1 MHSGFGVYIHIPF
14 CAKKCD
20 YCAFATFTDRHQLT
34 TDYLTALR
42 THIKRSVASSMP
54 RATSVFIGGGTPT
67 LVPAAELMS
76 VLAEIPLA
84 AGCEVTVECNP
95 DDITLEMMQT
105 YRAGGV
111 NRISIGVQSTVD
123 HVLKSLG
130 RTHNPENVQRSVSF
144 VREAGFETFNLDI
157 IYGAA
162 GETLDDWSRTLRDVA
177 ALDPPHVS
185 AYGLTVEA
193 NTVLAT
199 QLDRHPDDDDQADKY
214 LVCDDALSVNGLQN
228 YEISNWAKPGHE
240 CKHNSLYWQQGNYEG
255 FGSAAHAHL
264 NGRRWWNVRTPDRYI
279 ELVNAGESPES
290 SSETLDA
297 ETSKREMLQLLVR
310 TREGVPHGSFSDKD
324 LDEMSE
330 LLDRQE
336 DRIVLTR
343 AGRLLANEV
352 ALRLI
357 DAI

>member
-1 MHSGFGVYIHIPF
+1 MHPGFGVYIHIPF

-34 TDYLTALR
+34 SDYLDAMR
-42 THIKRSVASSMP
+42 THIRRSVANGMP
-54 RATSVFIGGGTPT
+54 KATSVFIGGGTPT
-67 LVPAAELMS
+67 LVPADELMS
-76 VLAEIPLA
+76 VLAEIKLA
-84 AGCEVTVECNP
+84 NNAEVTVECNP
-95 DDITLEMMQT
+95 DDITLPMMQT
-105 YRAGGV
+105 FLANSV
-111 NRISIGVQSTVD
+111 NRVSIGVQSTVG

-130 RTHNPENVQRSVSF
+130 RTHNPENVQRSVSI
-144 VREAGFETFNLDI
+144 VRQAGFKTFNLDI

-162 GETLDDWSRTLRDVA
+162 GETVADWSQTVSDVV

-199 QLDRHPDDDDQADKY
+199 QPDRHPDDDDQADKY
-214 LVCDDALSVNGLQN
+214 IICDDLFESRGLAN
-228 YEISNWAKPGHE
+228 YEISNWAKTGHE
-240 CKHNSLYWQQGNYEG
+240 CEHNSLYWQQGNYEG

-279 ELVNAGESPES
+279 ELVNAGESSES

-310 TREGVPHGSFSDKD
+310 TREGVPHGSFSDTD

-330 LLDRQE
+330 LLDRQD
-336 DRIVLTR
+336 DRIILTR

>member
-1 MHSGFGVYIHIPF
+1 MHPGFGVYIHIPF

-34 TDYLTALR
+34 IDYLTALR

-214 LVCDDALSVNGLQN
+214 LLCDDALSVNGLQN

>member
-1 MHSGFGVYIHIPF
+1 MHPGFGVYIHIPF

-34 TDYLTALR
+34 SDYLTAMR
-42 THIKRSVASSMP
+42 THIRRSVADSMP
-54 RATSVFIGGGTPT
+54 KATSVFVGGGTPT
-67 LVPAAELMS
+67 LVPADELIS

-84 AGCEVTVECNP
+84 SGAEVTVECNP
-95 DDITLEMMQT
+95 DDITLAMMKSF
-105 YRAGGV
+105 RAGGV
-111 NRISIGVQSTVD
+111 NRISIGVQSTVE

-130 RTHNPENVQRSVSF
+130 RTHNPKNVVRSVAH
-144 VREAGFETFNLDI
+144 VREAGFESFNLDI

-162 GETLDDWSRTLRDVA
+162 GESISDWQKTVADVTS
-177 ALDPPHVS
+177 LDPPHVS

-193 NTVLAT
+193 NTALAS

-214 LVCDDALSVNGLQN
+214 IIVDEIFSTTGLNN
-228 YEISNWAKPGHE
+228 YEISNWAKSGHE
-240 CKHNSLYWQQGNYEG
+240 CEHNSLYWQQGNYEG

-264 NGRRWWNVRTPDRYI
+264 NGRRWWNVRTPERYI
-279 ELVNAGESPES
+279 ELVTAGESPES

-297 ETSKREMLQLLVR
+297 QTRKREALQLLVR
-310 TREGVPHGSFSDKD
+310 TREGVPIGSFSDGD

-330 LLDRQE
+330 LLEQRQ

-352 ALRLI
+352 AMRLI
-357 DAI
+357 DTV

>member
-1 MHSGFGVYIHIPF
+1 MHPGFGVYIHIPF

-34 TDYLTALR
+34 SDYLDAIR
-42 THIKRSVASSMP
+42 THIRRSIASGMP
-54 RATSVFIGGGTPT
+54 KATSVFIGGGTPT
-67 LVPAAELMS
+67 LVPADELMS
-76 VLAEIPLA
+76 VLAEIKLA
-84 AGCEVTVECNP
+84 NNAEVTVECNP
-95 DDITLEMMQT
+95 DDITLPMMQSFL
-105 YRAGGV
+105 ANSV
-111 NRISIGVQSTVD
+111 NRVSIGVQSTVD

-130 RTHNPENVQRSVSF
+130 RTHNPENVQRSVSI
-144 VREAGFETFNLDI
+144 VRQAGFKTFNLDI

-162 GETLDDWSRTLRDVA
+162 GETVADWSQTVSDVV

-199 QLDRHPDDDDQADKY
+199 QPDRHPDDDDQADKY
-214 LVCDDALSVNGLQN
+214 IICDDLFESRGLVN
-228 YEISNWAKPGHE
+228 YEISNWAKTGHE
-240 CKHNSLYWQQGNYEG
+240 CEHNSLYWQQGNYEG

-264 NGRRWWNVRTPDRYI
+264 DGRRWWNVRTPERYI
-279 ELVNAGESPES
+279 ELVRSGGSPES

-297 ETSKREMLQLLVR
+297 QTRKREALQLLVR
-310 TREGVPHGSFSDKD
+310 TREGVSVDSFLPKD
-324 LDEMSE
+324 LLEMSE
-330 LLDRQE
+330 LLEQRENQ
-336 DRIVLTR
+336 IVLTR

-357 DAI
+357 DAV

>member
-1 MHSGFGVYIHIPF
+1 M
-14 CAKKCD
+14 
-20 YCAFATFTDRHQLT
+20 
-34 TDYLTALR
+34 TDYLVALR
-42 THIKRSVASSMP
+42 THIRRSVADAMP
-54 RATSVFIGGGTPT
+54 SATSVFIGGGTPT
-67 LVPAAELMS
+67 LVPARELMG

-84 AGCEVTVECNP
+84 IGAEVTVECNP

-105 YRAGGV
+105 FRAGGV

-130 RTHNPENVQRSVSF
+130 RTHDPENVRRSVAC
-144 VREAGFETFNLDI
+144 VCEAGFKTFNLDI

-162 GETLDDWSRTLRDVA
+162 GETLDDWSRTLNDVV

-199 QLDRHPDDDDQADKY
+199 QPDRHPDDDDQADKY
-214 LVCDDALSVNGLQN
+214 LLCDDVLSGRGLQN
-228 YEISNWAKPGHE
+228 YEISNWAKLGHE
-240 CKHNSLYWQQGNYEG
+240 CEHNSLYWLQGNYEG

-279 ELVNAGESPES
+279 ELVMAGESPES
-290 SSETLDA
+290 SSETLD
-297 ETSKREMLQLLVR
+297 EQTSKREMLQLLVR
-310 TREGVPHGSFSDKD
+310 TRDGVPLGSFSNAD

-330 LLDRQE
+330 LLEQQS

-357 DAI
+357 DTV

>member
-1 MHSGFGVYIHIPF
+1 MHPGFGVYIHIPF

-34 TDYLTALR
+34 TDYLAALR
-42 THIKRSVASSMP
+42 THIRRSVSSSMP

-84 AGCEVTVECNP
+84 VGCEVTVECNP

-144 VREAGFETFNLDI
+144 VRQAGFETFNLDI

-162 GETLDDWSRTLRDVA
+162 GETLDDWSQTLRDVV

-193 NTVLAT
+193 NTALAT
-199 QLDRHPDDDDQADKY
+199 QPDRHPDDDDQADKY
-214 LVCDDALSVNGLQN
+214 LLCDDALSAHGLQN

-297 ETSKREMLQLLVR
+297 QTSKREMLQLLVR
-310 TREGVPHGSFSDKD
+310 TREGVPLGSFSEAD

-330 LLDRQE
+330 LLDRQD

>member
-1 MHSGFGVYIHIPF
+1 MHPGFGVYIHIPF

-34 TDYLTALR
+34 SDYLTAMR
-42 THIKRSVASSMP
+42 THIRRSVADSMP
-54 RATSVFIGGGTPT
+54 KATSVFVGGGTPT
-67 LVPAAELMS
+67 LVPADELIS

-84 AGCEVTVECNP
+84 SGAEVTVECNP
-95 DDITLEMMQT
+95 DDITLAMMKSF
-105 YRAGGV
+105 RAGGV
-111 NRISIGVQSTVD
+111 NRISIGVQSTVE

-130 RTHNPENVQRSVSF
+130 RTHKPENVVRSVAH
-144 VREAGFETFNLDI
+144 VREAGFESFNLDI

-162 GETLDDWSRTLRDVA
+162 GESISDWQKTVADVTS
-177 ALDPPHVS
+177 LDPPHVS

-193 NTVLAT
+193 NTALAS

-214 LVCDDALSVNGLQN
+214 IIVDEIFSTTGLNN
-228 YEISNWAKPGHE
+228 YEISNWAKSGHE
-240 CKHNSLYWQQGNYEG
+240 CEHNSLYWQQGNYEG

-264 NGRRWWNVRTPDRYI
+264 NGRRWWNVRTPERYI
-279 ELVNAGESPES
+279 ELVTAGESPES

-297 ETSKREMLQLLVR
+297 QTRKREALQLLVR
-310 TREGVPHGSFSDKD
+310 TREGVPIGSFSDGD

-330 LLDRQE
+330 LLEARQ

-352 ALRLI
+352 AMRLI
-357 DAI
+357 DTV

>member
-1 MHSGFGVYIHIPF
+1 MHPGFGVYIHIPF

-67 LVPAAELMS
+67 LVPASELMS
-76 VLAEIPLA
+76 VLAEISLA

-162 GETLDDWSRTLRDVA
+162 GETLDDWSRTLRDVV

-214 LVCDDALSVNGLQN
+214 LLCDDALSANGLQN

>member
-214 LVCDDALSVNGLQN
+214 LLCDDALSVNGLQN

>member
-1 MHSGFGVYIHIPF
+1 MHPGFGVYIHIPF

-162 GETLDDWSRTLRDVA
+162 GETLDDWSRTLRDVV

-214 LVCDDALSVNGLQN
+214 LLCDDSLSANSLQN

>member
-1 MHSGFGVYIHIPF
+1 MHPGFGVYIHIPF

-34 TDYLTALR
+34 TNYLAAVR
-42 THIKRSVASSMP
+42 THIRRSVADSMP
-54 RATSVFIGGGTPT
+54 SATSVFIGGGTPT
-67 LVPAAELMS
+67 LVPATELMS

-84 AGCEVTVECNP
+84 SGAEVTVECNP
-95 DDITLEMMQT
+95 DDITLEMMQIF
-105 YRAGGV
+105 RAGGV

-130 RTHNPENVQRSVSF
+130 RTHNPENVSRSVAY
-144 VREAGFETFNLDI
+144 VREAGFKTFNLDI

-162 GETLDDWSRTLRDVA
+162 GETIDDWSRTLNDVV

-199 QLDRHPDDDDQADKY
+199 QPDRHPDDDDQADKY
-214 LVCDDALSVNGLQN
+214 LLCDDVLSANGLQN
-228 YEISNWAKPGHE
+228 YEISNWAKLGHD

-264 NGRRWWNVRTPDRYI
+264 NGRRWWNVRTPERYI
-279 ELVNAGESPES
+279 ELVMAGESPES

-297 ETSKREMLQLLVR
+297 QTSKREELQLLVR
-310 TREGVPHGSFSDKD
+310 TREGVPLGSFSDAD

-330 LLDRQE
+330 LLEQHD

-357 DAI
+357 DTV

>member
-1 MHSGFGVYIHIPF
+1 MHPGFGVYIHIPF

-76 VLAEIPLA
+76 VLAEISLA

-214 LVCDDALSVNGLQN
+214 LLCDDALSANGLQN

>member
-1 MHSGFGVYIHIPF
+1 MHPGFGVYVHIPF

-20 YCAFATFTDRHQLT
+20 YCAFATFTDRQQLM
-34 TDYLTALR
+34 TDYLVALR
-42 THIKRSVASSMP
+42 THIRRSVADAMP
-54 RATSVFIGGGTPT
+54 SATSVFVGGGTPT
-67 LVPAAELMS
+67 LVPARELMG

-84 AGCEVTVECNP
+84 IGAEVTVECNP

-105 YRAGGV
+105 FRAGGV

-130 RTHNPENVQRSVSF
+130 RTHDPENVRRSVAY
-144 VREAGFETFNLDI
+144 VCEAGFKTFNLDI

-162 GETLDDWSRTLRDVA
+162 GETLDDWSRTLNDVV

-199 QLDRHPDDDDQADKY
+199 QPDRHPDDDDQADKY
-214 LVCDDALSVNGLQN
+214 LLCDDVLSGRGLQN
-228 YEISNWAKPGHE
+228 YEISNWAKLGHE
-240 CKHNSLYWQQGNYEG
+240 CEHNSLYWLQGNYEG

-279 ELVNAGESPES
+279 ELVMAGESPES
-290 SSETLDA
+290 SSETLD
-297 ETSKREMLQLLVR
+297 EQTSKREMLQLLVR
-310 TREGVPHGSFSDKD
+310 TRDGVPLGSFSNAD

-330 LLDRQE
+330 LLEQQN

-357 DAI
+357 DTV

>member
-1 MHSGFGVYIHIPF
+1 MHPGFGVYIHIPF

-76 VLAEIPLA
+76 VLAEISLA

-214 LVCDDALSVNGLQN
+214 LLCDDALSVNGLQN
-228 YEISNWAKPGHE
+228 YEISNWAKSGHE
-240 CKHNSLYWQQGNYEG
+240 CEHNSLYWQQGNYEG

>member
-1 MHSGFGVYIHIPF
+1 MHSGFGVYVHIPF

-20 YCAFATFTDRHQLT
+20 YCAFATFTDRHLLT
-34 TDYLTALR
+34 TDYLAALR
-42 THIKRSVASSMP
+42 THIRRSVTNAMP

-67 LVPAAELMS
+67 LVPATELMS

-84 AGCEVTVECNP
+84 SGAEVTVECNP

-105 YRAGGV
+105 FRAGGV

-130 RTHNPENVQRSVSF
+130 RTHNPENVKRSVSF

-162 GETLDDWSRTLRDVA
+162 GETLDDWSRTLNDVV

-185 AYGLTVEA
+185 AYGLTVEP

-199 QLDRHPDDDDQADKY
+199 QPNRHPDDDDQADKY
-214 LVCDDALSVNGLQN
+214 LLCDDVFSAYGLQN
-228 YEISNWAKPGHE
+228 YEISNWAKSGHE
-240 CKHNSLYWQQGNYEG
+240 CEHNSLYWQQGNYEG

-264 NGRRWWNVRTPDRYI
+264 DGRRWWNVRTPERYI
-279 ELVNAGESPES
+279 ELVIAGESPES

-297 ETSKREMLQLLVR
+297 QTSKREMLQLLVR
-310 TREGVPHGSFSDKD
+310 TRDGVPLGSFSDVD

-330 LLDRQE
+330 LLERRN

-357 DAI
+357 DA

>member
-1 MHSGFGVYIHIPF
+1 MHPGFGVYIHIPF

-34 TDYLTALR
+34 TDYMSALR
-42 THIKRSVASSMP
+42 THIRRSVDNAMP
-54 RATSVFIGGGTPT
+54 CATSVFVGGGTPT
-67 LVPAAELMS
+67 LVPTAELMS

-84 AGCEVTVECNP
+84 LGAEITIECNP
-95 DDITLEMMQT
+95 DDITPEMMEI
-105 YRAGGV
+105 YRRGGV
-111 NRISIGVQSTVD
+111 NRISIGVQSTTD

-130 RTHNPENVQRSVSF
+130 RTHNPENVERAVTL
-144 VREAGFETFNLDI
+144 VRQAGFENFNLDI

-162 GETLDDWSRTLRDVA
+162 GESLNDWAQTLNDVV
-177 ALDPPHVS
+177 ALDPPHIS
-185 AYGLTVEA
+185 AYGLTVEP

-199 QLDRHPDDDDQADKY
+199 QTDRHPDDDDQADKY
-214 LVCDDALSVNGLQN
+214 LLCDDIFSAHGLQN

-240 CKHNSLYWQQGNYEG
+240 CQHNSLYWQQGNYEG

-264 NGRRWWNVRTPDRYI
+264 NGRRWWNVRTPERYI
-279 ELVNAGESPES
+279 ELVNSGESPES

-297 ETSKREMLQLLVR
+297 ETCKREMLQLLVR
-310 TREGVPHGSFSDKD
+310 TREGVPMGSFSEADR
-324 LDEMSE
+324 DEMSE
-330 LLDRQE
+330 LIERRG

-357 DAI
+357 DDL

>member
-1 MHSGFGVYIHIPF
+1 MHPGFGVYIHIPF

-214 LVCDDALSVNGLQN
+214 LLCDDALSANGLQN

-240 CKHNSLYWQQGNYEG
+240 CKHNSLYWQQGTYEG

-310 TREGVPHGSFSDKD
+310 TREGVPHGSFSDTD

-330 LLDRQE
+330 LLDRQD

-352 ALRLI
+352 ALRRI

>member
-1 MHSGFGVYIHIPF
+1 MHPGFGVYIHIPF

-214 LVCDDALSVNGLQN
+214 LLCDDALSANGLQN

-310 TREGVPHGSFSDKD
+310 TREGVPHGSFSEKD